1 MDQDDHMEWDDAT
14 RERLETALN
23 ESDVVGIR
31 LDREGRHVDVLLHV
45 IALPEAGPLVKDGR
59 RIMRLTRPAELR
71 FLLRR
76 DHSGEQP
83 ATQPAIPLADDAAVE
98 AFFDSLAWGG
108 SIYGWRFFDEPEL
121 TSDWPLEPSLRIAL
135 NDGESAHLFYWF
147 NECGVE
153 REGETETFC
162 IEGTVAFD
170 DLVVLDAAEREIP
183 IDTFI
188 ADGVRQWDALY
199 AHDARLSVEAQREAR
214 VGAPKWRRWA
224 LGGES
229 AIAPM

>member
-1 MDQDDHMEWDDAT
+1 M
-14 RERLETALN
+14 ALN
-23 ESDVVGIR
+23 ESEVVGIR
-31 LDREGRHVDVLLHV
+31 VDPDGRHVDVLLHV
-45 IALPEAGPLVKDGR
+45 IALPKAGPLLKDGR

-76 DHSGEQP
+76 DPIGEQV
-83 ATQPAIPLADDAAVE
+83 ATQPAIPLADEATVE
-98 AFFDSLAWGG
+98 AFFESLAWGG
-108 SIYGWRFFDEPEL
+108 SIYGWRFFDDPEL
-121 TSDWPLEPSLRIAL
+121 TSDWPVESSLHITLRDDA
-135 NDGESAHLFYWF
+135 SAHTFYWF

-162 IEGTVAFD
+162 IEGTVVFD
-170 DLVVLDAAEREIP
+170 ELVVLDAAEREVP

-199 AHDARLSVEAQREAR
+199 THDPRLSVEAQHEVGA
-214 VGAPKWRRWA
+214 GAPKWRRWA